1 MKKSLK
7 VITSILLT
15 LSMVFSLSACS
26 SGAKLT
32 QENVI
37 KTVEIVETALKEF
50 DTEKLQKYVSS
61 TTLDYIIKFSNN
73 HEQFAELGRA
83 IFRDLEM
90 EVESVDLE
98 NKTVTVTVRNKKL
111 TNAAS
116 SFSKKLKERYS
127 SFQLLQKL
135 DDESFLDSSL
145 GELVESIADAQLTTE
160 VTVTLNIEQ
169 GKKNLILSFDA
180 DAEDAVSGGA
190 LQAIKKIFG

>member
-1 MKKSLK
+1 MKKALK

-83 IFRDLEM
+83 IFKDLEM

-160 VTVTLNIEQ
+160 ATVTLNIEQ

>member
-1 MKKSLK
+1 MKKALK

-190 LQAIKKIFG
+190 LQAIQKIFG

>member
-1 MKKSLK
+1 MKKALK

-83 IFRDLEM
+83 IFKDLEM

-145 GELVESIADAQLTTE
+145 GELVESIAHAQLITE
-160 VTVTLNIEQ
+160 TTVTLNIEQ
-169 GKKNLILSFDA
+169 GKKNLILSFDT

>member
-1 MKKSLK
+1 MKKTLK
-7 VITSILLT
+7 GLAAILLIIGI
-15 LSMVFSLSACS
+15 VFSLSACS

-32 QENVI
+32 EENVV
-37 KTVEIVETALKEF
+37 KTVKTVETALKEF

-61 TTLDYIIKFSNN
+61 TTLDYIIKFSEN
-73 HEQFAELGRA
+73 HEQFTELGKA
-83 IFRDLEM
+83 IFADLEM

-98 NKTVTVTVRNKKL
+98 NKTVTVVVRNKKL

-116 SFSKKLKERYS
+116 GFSKKLKEKYS

-145 GELVESIADAQLTTE
+145 GELVNSIADAKLTTE
-160 VTVTLNIEQ
+160 ATVTLNIEQ
-169 GKKNLILSFDA
+169 GKRNLVLSFDT

>member
-1 MKKSLK
+1 MKKALK

-15 LSMVFSLSACS
+15 LSLVFSLSACS

>member
-1 MKKSLK
+1 MKKALK
-7 VITSILLT
+7 VITSILLI

-83 IFRDLEM
+83 IFKDLEM

-160 VTVTLNIEQ
+160 ANVTLNIEQ

>member
-1 MKKSLK
+1 MKKALK

-127 SFQLLQKL
+127 SFQLLKKL

-145 GELVESIADAQLTTE
+145 GELVESIADAQLITE
-160 VTVTLNIEQ
+160 ANVTLNIEQ

>member
-1 MKKSLK
+1 MKKALK

-83 IFRDLEM
+83 IFKDLEM

-160 VTVTLNIEQ
+160 ANVTLNIEQ

-190 LQAIKKIFG
+190 LQAIQKIFG

>member
-1 MKKSLK
+1 MKKALK
-7 VITSILLT
+7 VITSILLI

-83 IFRDLEM
+83 IFKDLEM

-127 SFQLLQKL
+127 SFQLLKKL

-160 VTVTLNIEQ
+160 ANVTLNIEQ

>member
-1 MKKSLK
+1 MKKALK

-61 TTLDYIIKFSNN
+61 ATLDYIIKFSNN

-83 IFRDLEM
+83 IFKDLEM

-145 GELVESIADAQLTTE
+145 GELVESIADAQLITE
-160 VTVTLNIEQ
+160 ATVTLNIEQ
-169 GKKNLILSFDA
+169 GKKNLILSFDT

>member
-1 MKKSLK
+1 MKKALK

-127 SFQLLQKL
+127 SFQLLKKL

-160 VTVTLNIEQ
+160 ANVTLNIEQ